1 MTSTFNN
8 IVNEVRACTLCSSHL
23 PLPAKPII
31 QLHSSAQILIA
42 GQAPGIN
49 AHNSGIPFDD
59 ASGKRLREWM
69 GIDKTLFYNPE
80 IIAILPMSFCYP
92 GSGKSADLAPRP
104 ECTLQWRILLLEQL
118 PNIQL
123 TLLVGQYA
131 HHWHLA
137 NNRKENLTETVKAWQ
152 EYLPTV
158 LPLPHPSPRNNC
170 WLKNNL
176 WFARD
181 VIPFLQLE
189 INSIIYGC
197 N

>member
-31 QLHSSAQILIA
+31 QLLSSAQVLIA
-42 GQAPGIN
+42 GQAPGIK

-59 ASGKRLREWM
+59 ASGNRLREWM
-69 GIDKTLFYNPE
+69 GVDKTLFYNPE
-80 IIAILPMSFCYP
+80 KIAILPMSFCYP
-92 GSGKSADLAPRP
+92 GSGKSGDLAPRP
-104 ECTLQWRILLLEQL
+104 ECALQWRIRLLEQL

-131 HHWHLA
+131 HRWHLE

-152 EYLPTV
+152 EYWPNI
-158 LPLPHPSPRNNC
+158 LPLPHPSPRNNR
-170 WLKNNL
+170 WLKNNP
-176 WFARD
+176 WFAKD
-181 VIPFLQLE
+181 VVPVLKLE
-189 INSIIYGC
+189 INRILFDC

>member
-31 QLHSSAQILIA
+31 QHHSSAQILIA
-42 GQAPGIN
+42 GQAPGIK

-59 ASGKRLREWM
+59 ASGNRLREWM

-80 IIAILPMSFCYP
+80 KIAILPMSFCYP
-92 GSGKSADLAPRP
+92 GSGKSGDLAPRP
-104 ECTLQWRILLLEQL
+104 ECALQWRIRLLEQL

-131 HHWHLA
+131 HRWHLE

-152 EYLPTV
+152 VYWPNI
-158 LPLPHPSPRNNC
+158 LPLPHPSPRNNR
-170 WLKNNL
+170 WLKNNP
-176 WFARD
+176 WFAKD
-181 VIPFLQLE
+181 VVPVLKLE
-189 INSIIYGC
+189 INRILYDC